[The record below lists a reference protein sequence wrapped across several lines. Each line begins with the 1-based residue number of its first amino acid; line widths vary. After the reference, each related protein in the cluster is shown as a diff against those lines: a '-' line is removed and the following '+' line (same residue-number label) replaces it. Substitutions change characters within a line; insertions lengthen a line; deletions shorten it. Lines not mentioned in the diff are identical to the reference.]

1 MKRSF
6 GSLKAFLIGLAL
18 LTAPAYAADT
28 PPEVRAVIER
38 QLDAF
43 AHDDAAGAYALA
55 SPGIQ
60 SIFPDS
66 DTFMAMVR
74 KSYAPVYRHRSAD
87 FGAFTANGD
96 DVEQAV
102 TLVDENNEVWIA
114 IYKLSRQPDGSW
126 KSTGCILTKSAQS
139 SL

>member
-1 MKRSF
+1 MFLLAGSILVVSPSF
-6 GSLKAFLIGLAL
+6 
-18 LTAPAYAADT
+18 AAD
-28 PPEVRAVIER
+28 PPAEVRAVIQR
-38 QLDAF
+38 QFDAF
-43 AHDDAAGAYALA
+43 AHDDAAGAYAIA

-60 SIFPDS
+60 AVFPDA
-66 DTFMAMVR
+66 DTFITMVR
-74 KSYAPVYRHRSAD
+74 KSYAPVYRHRSAE
-87 FGAFTANGD
+87 FGAFTADGD

-126 KSTGCILTKSAQS
+126 KSTGCVMTKSAQS